1 MYETGQS
8 YANSSG
14 NRYTDFGATNIYR
27 NVDQT
32 HLKKKC
38 VWFQTERKKKSQNY
52 ILFVYMQKFLVRTFY
67 KLTVSFD

>member
-1 MYETGQS
+1 MKQVRVTLIHRVTGIPISVLQ
-8 YANSSG
+8 
-14 NRYTDFGATNIYR
+14 IYP

-38 VWFQTERKKKSQNY
+38 VWFQTEKQKKSQNY